1 MAASSKND
9 FTVRAAS
16 KCRGRG
22 QNHKDYFGTTDD
34 GGHPDRNVR
43 GPRKANAVRL
53 HSRTFSNPRAH
64 RQRSSSL
71 KYAPE
76 HAFQQRTYTI
86 QDSTF
91 SSTAHQH
98 TKTTSLKTDN
108 GDEAHRVL
116 RHHHRRSSRRPHS
129 HAAVQRHR
137 AQDGGELPCVLTVMI
152 SCTGYMC

>member
-9 FTVRAAS
+9 FTVRAAC

-22 QNHKDYFGTTDD
+22 QNHKDYFGMTDD

-76 HAFQQRTYTI
+76 HAFQQRPYTI
-86 QDSTF
+86 QDSAF

-98 TKTTSLKTDN
+98 TKTTSLKTKTM
-108 GDEAHRVL
+108 AT
-116 RHHHRRSSRRPHS
+116 RPIVFFDITIGGRPAGRIVMQLFS
-129 HAAVQRHR
+129 DIVPKTVENFRAYQR
-137 AQDGGELPCVLTVMI
+137 L
-152 SCTGYMC
+152 